1 MNKETIYKFLDEYV
15 GEGANCS
22 PIFSE
27 FRTWSEKYVVTSNNE
42 TEILWFLVR
51 TDEVKVYRSESL
63 CRKIEGYFG
72 IDPNESW
79 KYIRDWFGDRQ
90 QIKVLSD
97 LLKLIVYEQ
106 RDIKEV

>member
-15 GEGANCS
+15 GGGANCS
-22 PIFSE
+22 PIVSE
-27 FRTWSEKYVVTSNNE
+27 FSFWAEKYDVTSDNG
-42 TEILWFLVR
+42 TSILWFIVR
-51 TDEVKVYRSESL
+51 TDQVKVYRSESL

-97 LLKLIVYEQ
+97 LLKLIL
-106 RDIKEV
+106 KK